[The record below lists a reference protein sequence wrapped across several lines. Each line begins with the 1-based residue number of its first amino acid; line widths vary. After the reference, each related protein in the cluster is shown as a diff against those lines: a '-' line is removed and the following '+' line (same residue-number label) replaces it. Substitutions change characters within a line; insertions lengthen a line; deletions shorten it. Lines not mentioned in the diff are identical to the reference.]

1 MDLHIENIS
10 HSYEKLEVLKDINL
24 FIKEKEIVCIVGPS
38 GCGKSTIVQ
47 MLERFYDPKEG
58 SIYFDDK

>member
-38 GCGKSTIVQ
+38 GCGKSTLIDRFTPCST
-47 MLERFYDPKEG
+47 ML
-58 SIYFDDK
+58 SLI